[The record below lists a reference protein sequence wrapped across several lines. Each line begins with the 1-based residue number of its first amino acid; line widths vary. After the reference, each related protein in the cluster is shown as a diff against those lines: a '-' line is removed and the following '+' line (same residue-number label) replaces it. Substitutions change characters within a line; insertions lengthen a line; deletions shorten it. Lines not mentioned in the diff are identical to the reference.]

1 MPPHMCLACH
11 WDVPTGWSHGSTD
24 GSIFKYLWN
33 YESSRALLLLGVMLR
48 PKSILKHQLIFEQ
61 CNVG

>member
-11 WDVPTGWSHGSTD
+11 WDVPTGWSHGSTG

-33 YESSRALLLLGVMLR
+33 YESSRALLLLGVTLR
-48 PKSILKHQLIFEQ
+48 PKSILKH
-61 CNVG
+61 